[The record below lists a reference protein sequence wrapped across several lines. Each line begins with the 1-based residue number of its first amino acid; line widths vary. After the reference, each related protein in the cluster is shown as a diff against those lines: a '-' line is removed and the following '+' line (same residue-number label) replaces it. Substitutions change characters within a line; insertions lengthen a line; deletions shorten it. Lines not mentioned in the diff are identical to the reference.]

1 MLKALA
7 VLALALAP
15 VAAAAGAAGG
25 LPASAIAEAQRIA
38 TPEGIQSLEQ
48 VDVGDGKQWISIR
61 GRNRA
66 NPVLLVIHGGPGTP
80 TMPISWAWQAPWEDF
95 FTVVN
100 WDQRGVGRNAA
111 DADRAQLVATTSL
124 DRIVA
129 DGEAVID
136 HLTRRLGKDKVAVL
150 GFSWGSIV
158 GVRLAQKVPQKISVY
173 SAVGQAVSTA
183 YEPVLIAEAKAA
195 AGAAGDAEGVAALA
209 AIDPTPGPDGRFSIQ
224 QAQAARRVA
233 MRYDGMWYGHD
244 SLAAMNDIAAL
255 SPDYRPADVEAFR
268 KGAPW
273 LSESAVARDLQ
284 TVDLRT
290 VRRLEVPVVV
300 LQGRYDLATV
310 YPAAKAWVEALSAPS
325 KQFVTFERSSH
336 FVMLEEPGRFLQA
349 LLMHVLPAAGGSP
362 AFEELPRGGGPGR

>member
-1 MLKALA
+1 MQKSVAA
-7 VLALALAP
+7 LALALASP
-15 VAAAAGAAGG
+15 AAAAGAAAE
-25 LPASAIAEAQRIA
+25 PPSAAIAAAQRIA
-38 TPEGIQSLEQ
+38 TPEGVEALEQ

-80 TMPISWAWQAPWEDF
+80 TMPVSWAWQSPWEDF

-111 DADRAQLVATTSL
+111 GADRAQLVATTSL
-124 DRIVA
+124 DRIVM
-129 DGEAVID
+129 DGEAVVD
-136 HLTRRLGKDKVAVL
+136 HLRRRLGKDKVAVL

-158 GVRLAQKVPQKISVY
+158 GVKLAQKVPGKISVY
-173 SAVGQAVSTA
+173 SAVGQAVGTA

-195 AGAAGDAEGVAALA
+195 AQAAGDAEGVAALA
-209 AIDPTPGPDGRFSIQ
+209 AIDPRPGPDGRFPIR

-244 SLAAMNDIAAL
+244 SLAAMNDMAAL
-255 SPDYRPADVEAFR
+255 SPDYGLADVEAFR
-268 KGAPW
+268 TGASW

-284 TVDLRT
+284 TTDLRT
-290 VRRLEVPVVV
+290 VTRLEVPVVV

-310 YPAAKAWVEALSAPS
+310 HKAAEAWVGALSAPS
-325 KQFVTFERSSH
+325 KQFITFERSSH

-349 LLMHVLPAAGGSP
+349 LMTHVLPAAGGSP
-362 AFEELPRGGGPGR
+362 DFAMLPRRPRKQP